1 MGTKRAKVGHLA
13 TLAPSNVLYP
23 AIAGYSWQYPA
34 IAGYTARYGQNH
46 APAGLDLLKLGRKVG
61 PPRGVKSAKV
71 AATPYVYYPR
81 VLWTQDTAR
90 PREHAR
96 CMVRV
101 CI

>member
-23 AIAGYSWQYPA
+23 AIAGYSRAIYPA
-34 IAGYTARYGQNH
+34 IAGYTARYGQIRST
-46 APAGLDLLKLGRKVG
+46 AGLDLLKLGRKVG

-90 PREHAR
+90 PREHT
-96 CMVRV
+96 RV
-101 CI
+101 YA